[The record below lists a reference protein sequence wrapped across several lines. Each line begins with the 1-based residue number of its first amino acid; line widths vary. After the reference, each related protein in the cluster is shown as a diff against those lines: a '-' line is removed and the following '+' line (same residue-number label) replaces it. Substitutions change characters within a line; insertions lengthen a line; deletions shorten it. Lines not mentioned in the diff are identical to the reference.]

1 MEICKSGDVIITV
14 QILPW
19 LHTTIFELK
28 QLTTAGWLVSAGEI
42 ETTTETACWL
52 DFYGLNYVLLFS
64 QTITVTLNHFYGR
77 LISINDR

>member
-1 MEICKSGDVIITV
+1 MEICKSSDVIITL

-28 QLTTAGWLVSAGEI
+28 QLTAGWLVSAGEI
-42 ETTTETACWL
+42 ETATETACWL